1 MLASERSFVPA
12 RWLRAV
18 LVVVALLLAAH
29 LVDWWAHANL
39 QAPRLAEKDLGRM
52 LRVMGFLP
60 FWIVVAL
67 ALALCDRAHQAGG
80 AALRHARAWL
90 LVGGAALGGLVAEV
104 LKLTVR
110 RERPNLEVG
119 AYVFREWS
127 ERPFHTGGL
136 GLASSHAGVAFGA
149 AFMLAR
155 LFPRARWVWYGLA
168 VGCAYSR
175 IAAGVHFVSDV
186 VVAGMLAFAVVAILW
201 RRWGHLASPTGA
213 EATPVLTLP
222 HGGATELQPAMAR
235 SASAHGRSQGLYA
248 RPTQDI
254 TVRSQPVRE

>member
-12 RWLRAV
+12 RWLRAL

-29 LVDWWAHANL
+29 MVDWWAHANL

-60 FWIVVAL
+60 FWFVIAL
-67 ALALCDRAHQAGG
+67 ALALCDRAHEVGS
-80 AALRHARAWL
+80 AATRHARAWL
-90 LVGGAALGGLVAEV
+90 LVGGATLGGLVAEV

-110 RERPNLEVG
+110 RERPNLQVG
-119 AYVFREWS
+119 EYVFREWS

-155 LFPRARWVWYGLA
+155 LFPRARWVWYGLS

-186 VVAGMLAFAVVAILW
+186 VVAGMLAFAVVALLW
-201 RRWGHLASPTGA
+201 RRWGHLASRTGA
-213 EATPVLTLP
+213 EPVPLMRLP
-222 HGGATELQPAMAR
+222 HGIHPDLQPAMLR
-235 SASAHGRSQGLYA
+235 SMPGHGVAQRVHRGP
-248 RPTQDI
+248 RPDL
-254 TVRSQPVRE
+254 TVRPHPLRG